1 MEDFTKSERYLKNRL
16 VKLTDEKTIL
26 VSKINN
32 IEIQIE
38 EIDLKINE
46 ISKDVDNSFEIF
58 SPHAKKND
66 FIRDEIDK
74 LKESKKDLLETYD
87 NLNKHSE
94 LLDEDIAIIKDALG
108 EDTDYDDE
116 DIISLKVNNLESEYS
131 ENNIGIKILE
141 DQESE
146 RKRIANE
153 LHDSTIQVLTN
164 LVHKCEII
172 SRFINVDSVRAK
184 LELEIMAKTLRESI
198 DEMRNIIY
206 DLRPM
211 SMDDL
216 SFDECMH
223 NVIDRFDKSC
233 DIEFSYNVKGRV
245 KKIPNIKASTII
257 RVVKEAIN
265 NSIHHSKCKKIDV
278 CVEFI
283 EDTLKIVVQD
293 DGKGFDV
300 ESIVN
305 KEKNNFG
312 ITIMKERIYLLNG
325 SLSIESE
332 NEKGTKVIIE
342 IPVE

>member
-16 VKLTDEKTIL
+16 VKLIDEKTIL

-94 LLDEDIAIIKDALG
+94 LL
-108 EDTDYDDE
+108 DE

-223 NVIDRFDKSC
+223 NVVDRFDKSC

-245 KKIPNIKASTII
+245 KKITNIKASTII

-265 NSIHHSKCKKIDV
+265 NSIHHSECKKIDV
-278 CVEFI
+278 CVEFM

-332 NEKGTKVIIE
+332 NEKGTKVVIE